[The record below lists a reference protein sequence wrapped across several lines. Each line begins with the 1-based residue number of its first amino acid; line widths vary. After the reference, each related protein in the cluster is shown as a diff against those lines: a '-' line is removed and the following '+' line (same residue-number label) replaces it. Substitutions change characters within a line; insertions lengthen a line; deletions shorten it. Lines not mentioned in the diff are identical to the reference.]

1 MPLLE
6 STMVMDEKLSES
18 EKEIEKAQMESRLA
32 EELADQ
38 RLVRRVYAK
47 TTSSS
52 SRSFAIVKDSNPACT
67 QVQILLEITIS
78 ITQNYK

>member
-18 EKEIEKAQMESRLA
+18 EKEIEKAQMESLLA

-47 TTSSS
+47 TT
-52 SRSFAIVKDSNPACT
+52 I
-67 QVQILLEITIS
+67 
-78 ITQNYK
+78 

>member
-18 EKEIEKAQMESRLA
+18 EKEIEKAQMESLLA

-38 RLVRRVYAK
+38 RLVRWVYAK
-47 TTSSS
+47 TT
-52 SRSFAIVKDSNPACT
+52 I
-67 QVQILLEITIS
+67 
-78 ITQNYK
+78 